1 MGICIGHM
9 MASTRLCYTSL
20 SPRISSRR
28 ASWAL
33 TGTGEGRKLVCPDAE
48 ATRGSQLSL
57 PAAQNPVS
65 LQLIGER
72 LARGN
77 YYLTLEIFV
86 ADLHRIFANA
96 RFYNAADSIFVKLA
110 NRLEDKL
117 EQYLEANMLR
127 ESSLTA

>member
-1 MGICIGHM
+1 MPPQEAH
-9 MASTRLCYTSL
+9 CYVFT
-20 SPRISSRR
+20 
-28 ASWAL
+28 
-33 TGTGEGRKLVCPDAE
+33 
-48 ATRGSQLSL
+48 
-57 PAAQNPVS
+57 AAQNPVS

-86 ADLHRIFANA
+86 ADLHRIFANT

-127 ESSLTA
+127 EFSLTA